1 MWYSWSSYHHTGRCA
16 PVVGLFWE
24 DDAVHREVT
33 MDSEDSGHG
42 VSQSDGRDWNDQVA
56 QLLEDWH
63 NRVYAAQSAHYASA
77 DLFRSL
83 NYIIGVPAVL
93 FSSIVGTAIFAGLE
107 KDSPRA
113 LFVGSA
119 SILAAVLAG
128 LQTSL
133 RFSERA
139 AQHATAG
146 DWYSAIRRDI
156 EETLHLPVES
166 RGKVKDS
173 LDRVRKEMNRA
184 AQDAPELSVR
194 FWKREAKR
202 FGVKEPLELP

>member
-1 MWYSWSSYHHTGRCA
+1 
-16 PVVGLFWE
+16 
-24 DDAVHREVT
+24 
-33 MDSEDSGHG
+33 MDSESAGQG
-42 VSQSDGRDWNDQVA
+42 VSQRAVGDWSVQVA

-63 NRVYAAQSAHYASA
+63 KRVYAAQSAHYASA
-77 DLFRSL
+77 DLFRRL
-83 NYIIGVPAVL
+83 NYLVGVPAVV
-93 FSSIVGTAIFAGLE
+93 FSSVVGTAIFAGLE

-113 LFVGSA
+113 FLVASA

-128 LQTSL
+128 LQTFL

-139 AQHATAG
+139 AEHATAA

-156 EETLHLPVES
+156 EETLHLPVEC
-166 RGKVKDS
+166 RGTAKDC
-173 LDRVRKEMNRA
+173 LDGVRKEMNRA
-184 AQDAPELSVR
+184 AQDAPELSSR